1 MKRIVTA
8 AVVVCCIFALSTARP
23 AEAEDTVHEDTVQLK
38 EVVVTATKTEQEPQD
53 VTQDVTVISGEQ
65 IERSSAQSAAEA
77 IDRAS
82 GIKIT
87 ESGGKGSVTEINI
100 RGANSEQVL
109 ILLDGRRLNSAAAGG
124 YDMSNLPVPLE
135 DIERIEIVRGASS
148 ALYGADA
155 VGGVVNIIT
164 KKPSGPSTTVK
175 AEAGT
180 HGWQDYTIG
189 NSNRIDKI
197 YYSLSGGIQKYDGFR
212 VNSDL
217 DQWKGSAKIGYEQSV
232 DTNLE
237 VTFDALGKEIG
248 VPGSTAFG
256 GIFLSPQ
263 AREWDR
269 THSESLTYR
278 TKFTKELDLRLNV
291 YQNEDDIRFIDP
303 NPNFPQHSENTST
316 LTGAEVQTNWVANSW
331 NLVTVGAE
339 ARQNHLNGIN
349 VIDSSM
355 SPGVH
360 TDSVLA
366 AYLQDEASVGDSLI
380 VVLGAREDS
389 NSVFGSE
396 LSPKVSVRYVIAG
409 TGTIIRAS
417 AGKAFR
423 APTLNEL
430 FWTFDGFEQ
439 GNPNLQAETSKEY
452 EAGVEQPFAK
462 RNAAKFTYFS
472 RHVSDLIQWEPDPV
486 TFIYSPVNIGSARIS
501 GGEAEL
507 KVVPWEKITWALN
520 YTYMDA
526 VDQLT
531 GGPIPGIPAT
541 QVKSYLDLVLPSKTK
556 VYVEAR
562 YTRNHF
568 VPDLPNPTHEYTV
581 ADAKVSQPVDLGQKV
596 KAEIYAGVKN
606 MTNRQY
612 EVIAG
617 YPMPGREWYG
627 GVSAVF

>member
-1 MKRIVTA
+1 MKRLA
-8 AVVVCCIFALSTARP
+8 FAVVVSCGIALSSVMP
-23 AEAEDTVHEDTVQLK
+23 AGAEDAVQLK
-38 EVVVTATKTEQEPQD
+38 EVVVTATKTEKEPQD
-53 VTQDVTVISGEQ
+53 VTQNVTVITGDQ

-82 GIKIT
+82 SVKLT
-87 ESGGKGSVTEINI
+87 ETGGPGSVTEINI

-109 ILLDGRRLNSAAAGG
+109 ILLDGKRLNSGSAGG

-180 HGWQDYTIG
+180 HGWQDYTVG
-189 NSNRIDKI
+189 NSSKIDKL
-197 YYSLSGGIQKYDGFR
+197 YYSVSGGIQKYNGFR

-217 DQWKGSAKIGYEQSV
+217 DQWKAAAKVGYDHSA

-237 VTFDALGKEIG
+237 LSFDALGKEIG
-248 VPGSTAFG
+248 VPGSTAYG
-256 GIFLSPQ
+256 GIFLSPL

-269 THSESLTYR
+269 NHDVSFTYK
-278 TKFTKELDLRLNV
+278 TKFTKEVDLKLNA
-291 YQNEDDIRFIDP
+291 YQNQDDIRFIDP
-303 NPNFPQHSENTST
+303 NPFFPQHSENAST
-316 LTGAEVQTNWVANSW
+316 ATGAEAQMNWLANSW
-331 NLVTVGAE
+331 NLLTLGGV
-339 ARQNHLNGIN
+339 ARQDHLNGIN
-349 VIDSSM
+349 FQDPAA

-366 AYLQDEASVGDSLI
+366 AYVQDEISAGESLI
-380 VVLGAREDS
+380 IVLGAREDS
-389 NSVFGSE
+389 NSAFGSE
-396 LSPKVSVRYVIAG
+396 LSPKVSARYIVSG

-439 GNPNLQAETSKEY
+439 GNPNLQAETAREY
-452 EAGVEQPFAK
+452 EGGVEQPFGK
-462 RNAAKFTYFS
+462 RSSIKFTYFG

-486 TFIYSPVNIGSARIS
+486 TFVYSPVNIGSARIS
-501 GGEAEL
+501 GGESEL
-507 KVVPWEKITWALN
+507 KIGPWDVLTWALN
-520 YTYMDA
+520 YTYMHA

-541 QVKSYLDLVLPSKTK
+541 QVKSYLDMILPFKTK
-556 VYVEAR
+556 VYVEGR
-562 YTRNHF
+562 YVRNYF
-568 VPDLPNPTHEYTV
+568 VPDIPNPTRNYTV
-581 ADAKVSQPVDLGQKV
+581 ADAKVSQPVVLSQKV
-596 KAEIYAGVKN
+596 KTEIYAGVKN
-606 MTNRQY
+606 MFNRQY

-627 GVSAVF
+627 GLSAVF